1 MILKKTYKEVPVN
14 RSGPI
19 KTILFT
25 NVRDEKNM
33 KEWCAHHLLLG
44 FDYICIFDHKSQIP
58 LQKEFIHFDKRVS
71 IVRCEWPNPVKN
83 PLMKQSVN
91 IAKQLNIDWLLYLDA
106 DEFLVLNAY
115 QNVKH
120 MLTIFKNADSLAINW
135 LMFGSN
141 NHKKEPSGTIIENYT
156 KSDLLLNKHVKSFVR
171 PSQVTNISNPHF
183 FHIKNPDRRVSMQYN
198 IMDRHY
204 PEFNELPIEYIKSNA
219 YIAHYLYQ
227 SEETYINRK
236 LKLPRDDANEFR
248 NKEENIHNHHNAVD
262 NMCLVNKYLDNINNF
277 LSSSTTSSTSASS
290 TTSFSTTSLSATAI

>member
-1 MILKKTYKEVPVN
+1 MILKKTYKKVSVN
-14 RSGPI
+14 RLGPI
-19 KTILFT
+19 KTMLFT

-44 FDYICIFDHKSQIP
+44 FDYICIFDHKSLIP
-58 LQKEFIHFDKRVS
+58 LQQEFKNFNKRVS
-71 IVRCEWPNPVKN
+71 IIRCEWPNPVKN
-83 PLMKQSVN
+83 PLMNQSVN

-106 DEFLVLNAY
+106 DEFLVLNAF

-198 IMDRHY
+198 IMDQQH
-204 PEFNELPIEYIKSNA
+204 PEFNELPIEYTKSNA

-236 LKLPRDDANEFR
+236 LKLPRDDANAFR
-248 NKEENIHNHHNAVD
+248 NKDENIHNHHNDVD
-262 NMCLVNKYLDNINNF
+262 NSCLVNKYLDNINNF
-277 LSSSTTSSTSASS
+277 LSSSLSSSTTSSATTSS
-290 TTSFSTTSLSATAI
+290 TTSFSASSI